1 MQEFTQWAI
10 FLGFIAL
17 ITVILYAYASGW
29 IKTERTQ
36 KESFKEWL
44 KLNGG
49 VVRMMCWL
57 ILLVCIS
64 IAIYKYNDV
73 KAAIEAPPSLMT
85 D

>member
-17 ITVILYAYASGW
+17 LTGILYAYASGW
-29 IKTERTQ
+29 IHTRRTQ
-36 KESFKEWL
+36 TESFKEWL
-44 KLNGG
+44 KLNGS

-57 ILLVCIS
+57 VLIVCIS
-64 IAIYKYNDV
+64 IAIYKYADV
-73 KAAIEAPPSLMT
+73 KAAVEAPPTLMT